1 MAIVNA
7 TGARMKQD
15 YADKSWLKEEKPEV
29 IRLLDFAAIVGAA
42 IFGVLAMYGL
52 AAIVGALS

>member
-1 MAIVNA
+1 
-7 TGARMKQD
+7 MKD
-15 YADKSWLKEEKPEV
+15 YANKGWLRGESETPQIV
-29 IRLLDFAAIVGAA
+29 RLLDFAAIVGAA

>member
-1 MAIVNA
+1 
-7 TGARMKQD
+7 MKQD
-15 YADKSWLKEEKPEV
+15 YADKSWLREEKPEV
-29 IRLLDFAAIVGAA
+29 VRLLDMMAFIGAA